1 MIITCN
7 NCQKKFDIDTNLI
20 PDKGRLLQCSG
31 CGYKWFFKKETMEA
45 PMTTIMFNEEKT
57 TKLQDD
63 TVKSKTDF
71 TIRDHENEIQNFEED
86 KAIVEPIQKQKKQ
99 KNYKILNL
107 LVVTLVSLVA
117 LIIILDTFKSP
128 IGKIVPN
135 IELVLYNLYETLKD
149 ISLFIKDLF

>member
-1 MIITCN
+1 MVITCI
-7 NCQKKFDIDTNLI
+7 NCKKTFDIDSNLI

-31 CGYKWFFKKETMEA
+31 CDYKWFFKKETMDA
-45 PMTTIMFNEEKT
+45 PMTTIMSKEEKT
-57 TKLQDD
+57 TKLMDGL
-63 TVKSKTDF
+63 VKSKTDF

-86 KAIVEPIQKQKKQ
+86 KAIVEPLQKQKKQ

-107 LVVTLVSLVA
+107 LIVILVSLVA
-117 LIIILDTFKSP
+117 LFIILDTFKSP

-149 ISLFIKDLF
+149 IGLFIKDLF